1 MEDKRVL
8 VVDDEKNILELVKY
22 NLAQEGYEVSLST
35 DGEEVLRK
43 VEDIVPDLIIL
54 DIMLPGLDGFE
65 VCRCLQKKD
74 VTNKIP
80 IIFLSAKSEV
90 EDKVKGLDLGAAD
103 YLTKPFSPRELA
115 ARVKTVLRRLNLNSA
130 QQKKR
135 ILSYGKLTM
144 DLKGYRVLIN
154 EEEIDLTNKQFEL
167 LAYLIDK
174 LGSVCS
180 RDELLANVWGYE
192 NVSGIRTIDVHIRML
207 RKNFAQYN
215 IERLSIK
222 TVQGVGYKLIKN
234 N

>member
-1 MEDKRVL
+1 MGEDHIL

-22 NLAQEGYEVSLST
+22 NLIQEGYEVSLAIN
-35 DGEEVLRK
+35 GEKALKK
-43 VEDIVPDLIIL
+43 VDDIAPDLIIL

-65 VCRCLQKKD
+65 VCHCLQEMEK
-74 VTNKIP
+74 TEGIP

-90 EDKVKGLDLGAAD
+90 EDKVKGLNLGATD

-115 ARVKTVLRRLNLNSA
+115 SRVKAVSRRINQNPYHKKETLR
-130 QQKKR
+130 
-135 ILSYGKLTM
+135 YGKLTM

-154 EEEIDLTNKQFEL
+154 KEEIDLTNKEFNL

-174 LGSVCS
+174 LGKVCS

-192 NVSGIRTIDVHIRML
+192 NVSGIRTVDVHIRML
-207 RKNFAQYN
+207 RKKFTQYN
-215 IERLSIK
+215 IESLLIK
-222 TVQGVGYKLIKN
+222 TVQGVGYKLVKN

>member
-1 MEDKRVL
+1 MEDSHIL
-8 VVDDEKNILELVKY
+8 VVDDEENILELVKY
-22 NLAQEGYEVSLST
+22 NLIQEGYEVSLAVN
-35 DGEEVLRK
+35 GEEALKK
-43 VEDIVPDLIIL
+43 VEDIALDLIIL

-65 VCRCLQKKD
+65 VCRSLQEREK
-74 VTNKIP
+74 TEGIP

-90 EDKVKGLDLGAAD
+90 EDKVKGLDLGATD

-115 ARVKTVLRRLNLNSA
+115 SRVKAVSRRLNQDSSH
-130 QQKKR
+130 KKKT
-135 ILSYGKLTM
+135 LTYGKLTI

-154 EEEIDLTNKQFEL
+154 KKEVGLTNKEFNL

-192 NVSGIRTIDVHIRML
+192 NVSGIRTVDVHIRML
-207 RKNFAQYN
+207 RKKFAQYN
-215 IERLSIK
+215 VESLSIK
-222 TVQGVGYKLIKN
+222 TVQGVGYKLVKN